1 MGANAMRASLRYAW
15 FILALLT
22 MLNVVNFVDR
32 QLVVSLQV
40 PLKAD
45 PYLEL
50 DDLKIMLLSGYAF
63 AIVYSIAGLFLGTI
77 ADRWNRPRLIACGLL
92 VWSAMTAASGLAQ
105 SFWQLA
111 VARVFVAIGE
121 ATLTPAAVAMLSD
134 AFPPRQRSL
143 ASGLYYLG
151 IPLGAG
157 LSLIVA
163 GALERIPGVGWRGCY
178 QILGMVGVVLVA
190 IVALVKDPPR
200 GGSDSQFAV
209 GTHGRVAPPTG
220 RQLAEL
226 FRTLWRSPALV
237 MTMLGAVAINIGVS
251 TTWLEPSWLVK
262 ERGFDRSS
270 ATVFLGVC
278 LLLGGSLGNFLG
290 GWLGDVLHRR
300 WAGGR
305 LMAVVC
311 LQLFIAPFGIAFR
324 FVAPNSAFFALC
336 CFVSSIYVT
345 MMYGPVYATVQ
356 ELSPLRIRSTMIAFL
371 IIWLNILG
379 VSLGAVITA
388 TLSDYLGSYTWG
400 MLLTAQIGVAAV
412 PLFVLAARRF
422 EADRQRMMTSA
433 EAAS

>member
-1 MGANAMRASLRYAW
+1 MGTSPRYAW
-15 FILALLT
+15 FLLGLLT
-22 MLNVVNFVDR
+22 LLNVVNFVDR
-32 QLVVSLQV
+32 QLVISLQV

-178 QILGMVGVVLVA
+178 QILGLVGLVLVA
-190 IVALVKDPPR
+190 VVALVKDPPR

-226 FRTLWRSPALV
+226 FRTL
-237 MTMLGAVAINIGVS
+237 
-251 TTWLEPSWLVK
+251 
-262 ERGFDRSS
+262 
-270 ATVFLGVC
+270 
-278 LLLGGSLGNFLG
+278 
-290 GWLGDVLHRR
+290 
-300 WAGGR
+300 
-305 LMAVVC
+305 
-311 LQLFIAPFGIAFR
+311 
-324 FVAPNSAFFALC
+324 
-336 CFVSSIYVT
+336 
-345 MMYGPVYATVQ
+345 
-356 ELSPLRIRSTMIAFL
+356 
-371 IIWLNILG
+371 
-379 VSLGAVITA
+379 
-388 TLSDYLGSYTWG
+388 
-400 MLLTAQIGVAAV
+400 
-412 PLFVLAARRF
+412 
-422 EADRQRMMTSA
+422 
-433 EAAS
+433 